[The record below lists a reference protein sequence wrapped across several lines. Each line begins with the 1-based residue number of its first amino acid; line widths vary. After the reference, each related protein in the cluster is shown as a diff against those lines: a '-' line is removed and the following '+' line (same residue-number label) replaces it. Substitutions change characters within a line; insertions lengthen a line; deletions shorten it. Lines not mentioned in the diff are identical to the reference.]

1 MRLSSICLIVIT
13 ACGISLRGGV
23 ILSENF
29 DELRG
34 AVSVTSV
41 GAFHTINGTNVDIL
55 GPANANPFCPSPESG
70 NCVDMA
76 GTGGDPQGQLQSN
89 MLFPAGSYLLS
100 FDLVGSHRGV
110 LEVGFPVSASTIV
123 SFGNYSHLFT
133 LASTDVTSG
142 IVVNQPVTLSSPDHL
157 LFVECGAI
165 GGTPCASI
173 TPSKLQTAIQ
183 PLNRFL
189 QIGNLLDNVVVS
201 TAPTTIPEP
210 SSIFPIA
217 FALFAGIIVTA
228 IGPRSATRDD
238 EFRKAD

>member
-1 MRLSSICLIVIT
+1 M
-13 ACGISLRGGV
+13 
-23 ILSENF
+23 
-29 DELRG
+29 
-34 AVSVTSV
+34 TSV

-100 FDLVGSHRGV
+100 FDLVGSERGV
-110 LEVGFPVSASTIV
+110 SAVGICDTSSQPGCGVPISASTIV
-123 SFGNYSHLFT
+123 SFGNYNHLFT
-133 LASTDVTSG
+133 LASTDNTSG

-201 TAPTTIPEP
+201 TDPTTVPEP
-210 SSIFPIA
+210 SSIFLIG